1 MIHTEMR
8 ANEYGFFIQMSV
20 AAGSRKFYSHAQKPG
35 KRNERSERGAKK
47 PGT

>member
-1 MIHTEMR
+1 MIHAEMR
-8 ANEYGFFIQMSV
+8 TNEYSFIQMSM
-20 AAGSRKFYSHAQKPG
+20 AAGSHKFCSLAEKRE

>member
-1 MIHTEMR
+1 MIDAEIRT
-8 ANEYGFFIQMSV
+8 NEYSFIQMSV
-20 AAGSRKFYSHAQKPG
+20 AAGSHKFHSLAEKRE